1 MARTKQTARKSTA
14 QKVPR
19 KQLAAQKIARKSAPL
34 VSGVK
39 KPHKFKPGTVA
50 LREIR
55 KFQKSVRIFFTQ
67 QLLSLPELLVFF
79 LSPKSYFRLTFWSES
94 CLSKDLSER
103 SPKSGNKKLDSKVKQ
118 SWLFKKLLKLTSS
131 LCLRTQI
138 CVRSM
143 PREWPSCPRICN
155 WPKESEETGF
165 DSLPI
170 WIILNYFPCLNFFVL
185 MSCGGDGNFSL

>member
-55 KFQKSVRIFFTQ
+55 KFQKSVSISLFET
-67 QLLSLPELLVFF
+67 LKLSLSFTLPRFYILDWPTNSKATIPTYGKGNSIRMET
-79 LSPKSYFRLTFWSES
+79 RNTFSES
-94 CLSKDLSER
+94 SSFSPPISGR
-103 SPKSGNKKLDSKVKQ
+103 SIL
-118 SWLFKKLLKLTSS
+118 
-131 LCLRTQI
+131 
-138 CVRSM
+138 
-143 PREWPSCPRICN
+143 
-155 WPKESEETGF
+155 GF
-165 DSLPI
+165 P
-170 WIILNYFPCLNFFVL
+170 FRGHKFMRHTC
-185 MSCGGDGNFSL
+185 

>member
-67 QLLSLPELLVFF
+67 QLLGLPELLVFF
-79 LSPKSYFRLTFWSES
+79 LSPKSYFRLTF
-94 CLSKDLSER
+94 
-103 SPKSGNKKLDSKVKQ
+103 
-118 SWLFKKLLKLTSS
+118 
-131 LCLRTQI
+131 
-138 CVRSM
+138 
-143 PREWPSCPRICN
+143 
-155 WPKESEETGF
+155 
-165 DSLPI
+165 
-170 WIILNYFPCLNFFVL
+170 
-185 MSCGGDGNFSL
+185 